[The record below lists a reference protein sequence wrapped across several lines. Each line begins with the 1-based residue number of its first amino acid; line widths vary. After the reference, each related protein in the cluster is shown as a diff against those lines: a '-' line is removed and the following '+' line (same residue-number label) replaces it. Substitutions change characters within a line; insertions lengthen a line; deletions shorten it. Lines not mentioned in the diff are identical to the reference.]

1 MSIIDNYK
9 KSAFGL
15 KGETPK
21 VKSGATSSSPNLVF
35 DPTPG
40 SQGDEEYN
48 ITSELDL
55 DGKKPKAY
63 RDNPPEG
70 ASF

>member
-1 MSIIDNYK
+1 MALIDDLS
-9 KSAFGL
+9 KSQLGL
-15 KGETPK
+15 KGTTPE
-21 VKSGATSSSPNLVF
+21 VPATATKLSPSIVF

-48 ITSELDL
+48 VQSDLDL
-55 DGKKPKAY
+55 DGRKPASY
-63 RDNPPEG
+63 RDSAPEG